1 MRSIRVRTV
10 AARVLEESEGAGAD
24 IVFEVSGSA
33 AGMLAATGYAC
44 LRGRIIVVAIFP
56 EPKPVALFD
65 VFFKELDIRGVRV
78 YEPQDF
84 DAAIELLAAGTLD
97 LEPLITA
104 IEPLERVPAG
114 VRGAPRRPSGDED
127 PGRLP
132 RVNAAPFDLSGRTAL
147 VTGCRRGIGKAI
159 AVALAAAGADVV
171 GVSATLE
178 EGSEVAAA
186 VEAHGRSFVGYRFDF
201 GNRADVHELVATVRR
216 DHERIDI
223 LVNNAGTIARAP
235 AAEHPDELWDH
246 VLEVNLTAQFIVARE
261 LGRDMVA
268 RGNGK
273 IVFIASLLSFQ
284 GGINVPGY
292 TASKSGVAGLTKA
305 LANEWASHG
314 VNVNAVA
321 PGYVQTDNTQALRDD
336 PVRFDADPRP
346 HSRRPLGRR

>member
-1 MRSIRVRTV
+1 M
-10 AARVLEESEGAGAD
+10 
-24 IVFEVSGSA
+24 
-33 AGMLAATGYAC
+33 
-44 LRGRIIVVAIFP
+44 
-56 EPKPVALFD
+56 
-65 VFFKELDIRGVRV
+65 
-78 YEPQDF
+78 
-84 DAAIELLAAGTLD
+84 
-97 LEPLITA
+97 
-104 IEPLERVPAG
+104 
-114 VRGAPRRPSGDED
+114 
-127 PGRLP
+127 
-132 RVNAAPFDLSGRTAL
+132 NAAAFDLSGRTAL

-201 GNRADVHELVATVRR
+201 GNRAEVHELVATVRR

-246 VLEVNLTAQFIVARE
+246 VLEVNLTAQFIVARD

-284 GGINVPGY
+284 GGIDVPGY

-321 PGYVQTDNTQALRDD
+321 PGTFRATTRRHFATTRSASTRSS
-336 PVRFDADPRP
+336 PHSAGRWADADDIAGAVVFLRSPAADYVDGIVLPVDGGCLAGERGSRVSEETVLATLGRARIIPVVALDDAAVVADLCAALQAGGIFTVEITFRTAERRP
-346 HSRRPLGRR
+346 HSNGRRRSTGWSSAPGRC